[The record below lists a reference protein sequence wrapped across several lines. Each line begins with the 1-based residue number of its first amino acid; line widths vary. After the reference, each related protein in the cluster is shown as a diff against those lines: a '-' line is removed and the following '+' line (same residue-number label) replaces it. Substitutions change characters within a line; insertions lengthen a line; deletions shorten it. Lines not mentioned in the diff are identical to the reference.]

1 MNERGERRSRA
12 TLVQS
17 ARAIGPSQ
25 PTSATSA
32 GNDDMERCTVSLP
45 PDLLGHLRSALA
57 AKVDYELADAA
68 RIARM
73 ATLARSATGCR
84 IDGDN
89 ALRLCARAC
98 AISRQVMQEYA
109 TVGARWNAAQLDALL
124 AVRDAD
130 GKPLGMARLVLIAR
144 APAALRDDLLRLA
157 ARDALDV
164 RQLRAHRRHRVQSA
178 LCAGPSGIVNPTT
191 KN

>member
-1 MNERGERRSRA
+1 MNWRMPHGSRGWRRLRA
-12 TLVQS
+12 
-17 ARAIGPSQ
+17 
-25 PTSATSA
+25 
-32 GNDDMERCTVSLP
+32 LP
-45 PDLLGHLRSALA
+45 LGAESMGTTPC
-57 AKVDYELADAA
+57 V
-68 RIARM
+68 
-73 ATLARSATGCR
+73 
-84 IDGDN
+84 
-89 ALRLCARAC
+89 CARAC